1 MFERL
6 KAARDASAQRAELK
20 RMLADCD
27 ELIRER
33 GQSVS
38 VGIATRVI
46 ARFIKLGLP
55 ARAEFYD
62 QLASRYNPN
71 LAEIEE
77 TLAAYRE
84 APTAEHLVRFV
95 QASEPPRQ
103 ELLRRINRA
112 PSGTSIVVL
121 MRQEILARM
130 KSQPQ
135 LRAADA
141 DFEHLLSSWF
151 NQGFLSSRN
160 SNGHRP
166 RIF

>member
-1 MFERL
+1 MIIERL
-6 KAARDASAQRAELK
+6 RAARDASAQKSELK

-46 ARFIKLGLP
+46 ARFNKLGP
-55 ARAEFYD
+55 EARAEFYS

-71 LAEIEE
+71 LDEIDRA
-77 TLAAYRE
+77 LDAYRRSQ
-84 APTAEHLVRFV
+84 TGEHLVRFV
-95 QASEPPRQ
+95 KSSEPPRQ

-112 PSGTSIVVL
+112 PSGTGIVVR

-130 KSQPQ
+130 KSNP
-135 LRAADA
+135 
-141 DFEHLLSSWF
+141 
-151 NQGFLSSRN
+151 
-160 SNGHRP
+160 
-166 RIF
+166 